1 MFSRWSRNSND
12 VHLEEGREKEAERQE
27 IVRLYKANEVPAMEE
42 TPTKKTGVVSKTGFA
57 VLCLLVIQNSSKTLL
72 LRYIMRDKPDF
83 LTSAAVFGSEIIKL
97 VCSIAYI
104 LCVEQKTVLSIFRY
118 LKEDMRNTLLLAAPA
133 SAYCFN
139 MSMEYVALAHLDA
152 AVFSVAVQAKLLFT
166 ALMAVIF
173 MRKRLKLIQ
182 FISLVLLTVGVM
194 LCNLDKLQNSEAET
208 DLMDNKNIYGLV
220 VTISIALSSGFA
232 SVYTERV
239 IKGRGA
245 ARTVSDAEYGLAYT
259 QVQLA
264 IISIVAIVIYAII
277 SDFKQIAVYGWFH
290 NFTPAV
296 FLSIVSSAVGGLIVA
311 GVLKYAD
318 SVLKGY
324 ATATSVALTGVLSM
338 VLFHTPLSILYFLGI
353 IIVGVAVILYNGQD
367 LDQLIC

>member
-1 MFSRWSRNSND
+1 MFSRWSRTSSD
-12 VHLEEGREKEAERQE
+12 VNLEEGRGKKAEVKEMVPLQKAQE
-27 IVRLYKANEVPAMEE
+27 
-42 TPTKKTGVVSKTGFA
+42 PTKPPKKKPSVVSKTGFA
-57 VLCLLVIQNSSKTLL
+57 VLCLLVVQNSSKTLL
-72 LRYIMRDKPDF
+72 LRYVMRDKPEF
-83 LTSAAVFGSEIIKL
+83 LTSAAVFGSELLKL
-97 VCSIAYI
+97 SSSVAYI
-104 LCVEQKTVLSIFRY
+104 LCVERKSAQSIVRY
-118 LKEDMRNTLLLAAPA
+118 LKEDMRNTLLLAVPA
-133 SAYCFN
+133 GAYNFN

-152 AVFSVAVQAKLLFT
+152 AVFSVAVQSKLLFT

-182 FISLVLLTVGVM
+182 VVSLILLTVGVM

-208 DLMDNKNIYGLV
+208 NLMDNKTIYGLV
-220 VTISIALSSGFA
+220 VTLGIAMSSGFA

-245 ARTVSDAEYGLAYT
+245 VRTVSDADYGLAYT

-264 IISIVAIVIYAII
+264 LMSIVAIVIYAMIT
-277 SDFKQIAVYGWFH
+277 DFRQIVLYGWFH

-324 ATATSVALTGVLSM
+324 ATATSVALTGIMSM
-338 VLFHTPLSILYFLGI
+338 VLFQTPLSILYFLGI
-353 IIVGVAVILYNGQD
+353 INVGLAVILYNGQD
-367 LDQLIC
+367 LDQLLC